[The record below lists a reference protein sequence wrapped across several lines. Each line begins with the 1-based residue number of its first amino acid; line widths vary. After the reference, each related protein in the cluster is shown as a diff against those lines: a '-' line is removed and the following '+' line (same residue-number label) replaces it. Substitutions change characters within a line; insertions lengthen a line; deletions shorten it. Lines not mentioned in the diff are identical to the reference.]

1 MHYNSVIENYFV
13 RENSD
18 KYEEFLLK
26 PKNDFVFKKIFGD
39 AKIKRGS
46 RNSLYRT

>member
-39 AKIKRGS
+39 AKINRGS